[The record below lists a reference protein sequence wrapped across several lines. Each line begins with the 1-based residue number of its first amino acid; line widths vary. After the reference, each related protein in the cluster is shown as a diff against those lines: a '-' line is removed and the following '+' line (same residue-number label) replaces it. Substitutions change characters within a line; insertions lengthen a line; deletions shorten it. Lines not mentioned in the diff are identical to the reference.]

1 MYYSIFTVFYTS
13 VSESCSDVI
22 LRSEALPV
30 IVDHI
35 TNSNRNKVTLN
46 KAKIAINILFNLSM
60 WPAICRRMLDY
71 HSSMVQV
78 LIDIMI
84 KVHATYLDVY
94 LIALQTL
101 LNICRQNCNH
111 IQKMPNLKGL
121 TKKLISMNDQIKKKA
136 SSKPA
141 TELQQNVLS
150 LMKQLLLLIPC

>member
-60 WPAICRRMLDY
+60 VRR
-71 HSSMVQV
+71 
-78 LIDIMI
+78 
-84 KVHATYLDVY
+84 VHALSMTVNIHYTKTYY
-94 LIALQTL
+94 
-101 LNICRQNCNH
+101 
-111 IQKMPNLKGL
+111 
-121 TKKLISMNDQIKKKA
+121 
-136 SSKPA
+136 
-141 TELQQNVLS
+141 
-150 LMKQLLLLIPC
+150 